1 MKLTKKST
9 YPSYAADM
17 TDDVVLRNTNGQ
29 VLYQTHPFDI
39 GSITNTKK
47 KWWKDNITYGD
58 VLLQGQQP
66 LRPLY
71 YKVNESKIP
80 ATLRM
85 GINK

>member
-9 YPSYAADM
+9 YPSYAADV

-29 VLYQTHPFDI
+29 VLYRTHPFDI

-47 KWWKDNITYGD
+47 KWRKDNITYGD
-58 VLLQGQQP
+58 ALLPGQQP

-80 ATLRM
+80 ATLQM

>member
-9 YPSYAADM
+9 YPSYTADV
-17 TDDVVLRNTNGQ
+17 TDDVVLRNNDGD
-29 VLYQTHPFDI
+29 VLYRTHNFDI
-39 GSITNTKK
+39 ESRRNIKK
-47 KWWKDNITYGD
+47 KWRKNNITYGD
-58 VLLQGQQP
+58 ALLRGQQP

-85 GINK
+85 GLDQ

>member
-9 YPSYAADM
+9 YPSYAADV

-29 VLYQTHPFDI
+29 VLYRTHPFDI
-39 GSITNTKK
+39 DSIT
-47 KWWKDNITYGD
+47 TYGD
-58 VLLQGQQP
+58 ALLRGQQP
-66 LRPLY
+66 LQPLY

-85 GINK
+85 EINK

>member
-9 YPSYAADM
+9 YPSYTADV
-17 TDDVVLRNTNGQ
+17 TDDVVLRHSNGQ
-29 VLYQTHPFDI
+29 VLYRTHNFDLV
-39 GSITNTKK
+39 SNANTKK
-47 KWWKDNITYGD
+47 KWRKNTITYGD
-58 VLLQGQQP
+58 ALLRGQQP

-85 GINK
+85 GFR

>member
-9 YPSYAADM
+9 YPSYTADV
-17 TDDVVLRNTNGQ
+17 TDDVVLRNNNGQ
-29 VLYQTHPFDI
+29 VLYRTHHFDI
-39 GSITNTKK
+39 DSCRKTKK
-47 KWWKDNITYGD
+47 KWRKNNITYGD
-58 VLLQGQQP
+58 ALLRGQQL

-85 GINK
+85 GLHQ

>member
-1 MKLTKKST
+1 MKLTKKSM
-9 YPSYAADM
+9 YPSYAADV

-29 VLYQTHPFDI
+29 VLYRTHPFDI

-47 KWWKDNITYGD
+47 KWQKDNITYGD
-58 VLLQGQQP
+58 ALLRGQQP

-85 GINK
+85 GLNK